1 MLPKHFISQNK
12 NPISALPSHKF
23 SVPGEK
29 KYLKI
34 ALTTLL
40 NLPFF
45 FSKSFYYTLPT
56 ILVWVTSLKNE
67 V

>member
-40 NLPFF
+40 NLPFSSPSHF
-45 FSKSFYYTLPT
+45 FYTLPT